1 MPFQIKASS
10 INNLTDAR
18 YFNAL
23 ENTFIGFNFDVL
35 HSQHINILQAEEIVS
50 WLYNPPLI
58 AEFGIHQTREEID
71 FILDKIPFVGIEIP
85 YENRNIY
92 NDYNKIRFL
101 KANAPLAVY
110 ETKEL
115 DFLMLDINNS
125 LLNIQNPHLSIFVEI
140 EDPKNQIIK
149 NIDFSRFKGVSLKG
163 KKEERPGWSMVDEW
177 ADFIESK
184 IDTLPK

>member
-1 MPFQIKASS
+1 MSFQIKASS

-23 ENTFIGFNFDVL
+23 ENTYIGFNFDVL
-35 HSQHINILQAEEIVS
+35 HPQHLNLSQAEEIVS

-58 AEFGIHQTREEID
+58 AEFGIHQTKEEID
-71 FILDKIPFVGIEIP
+71 YILDKIPFVGIEIP

-101 KANAPLAVY
+101 KITAPFAAY
-110 ETKEL
+110 ETMGL
-115 DFLMLDINNS
+115 DFLIIDLNNS
-125 LLNIQNPHLSIFVEI
+125 QINISNQHLSIFVEI
-140 EDPKNQIIK
+140 EDPKSQMIADF
-149 NIDFSRFKGVSLKG
+149 DFSKFKGVSLKG

-177 ADFIESK
+177 ADFIERK
-184 IDTLPK
+184 IDILEK